1 MSSND
6 QRLTTTTS
14 TEDIPLLQGSIMI
27 GDASNNNNNG
37 EKNNVSPQAPK
48 FDEKDQVEVPLN
60 QFLTLLSAYDKYSNV
75 LDDIS
80 SNKDKEPPRKTMIQE
95 MDIEGKTEKDKVVLQ
110 CKICI
115 LVLVDR
121 YTKFKLFDVNDKLT
135 VLGYTVSKEKNT
147 SKNSASED
155 VITNYFEKEEEVEVP
170 LENNVGFI
178 GVFDGAYCLHTND
191 RGRYHVTLNL
201 CVPYQSDQ
209 KKSLDITFPFC
220 APRNHLRRFE
230 IIGDF
235 YDLNVEPS
243 THFTTKFEEN
253 SSKQRST
260 ILTDCSFPPT
270 YRLSLYW
277 KRSEKVIQEM
287 LKNTLKNEK
296 KEKKEEK
303 KEEKQLNI
311 SVEQHVLHSVG
322 GGLISTSADLDYTIV
337 NGSVNTFYVLLQ
349 MKDSPHDKFEKDVCP
364 LRVIRVDGRNIKNWE
379 IKKLKSAATNAS
391 TPTQGVTPFNNDNQS
406 ESNYSIQL
414 LNSTHSEGI
423 NSFIQT
429 ASAYAEYFLKVT
441 LHCGVEGSYQ
451 LKLLTEKDMKSESCK
466 VHLPTFSCMNV
477 NRDKG
482 FIGVEGITN
491 VEIKDLKNVG
501 LTKLA
506 TTELP
511 TKITSKT
518 SDSLLFGYKF
528 LQSLGT
534 DIFLD
539 IKKHDDVQVLVAV
552 IEEALYQITYSE
564 SGHLFYRVAMKV
576 KNSSQNYAKVDL
588 VPKDIQYALYST
600 SVKGEIVRPAIDKEG
615 KILIPLKRGATEMT
629 FSVELYYTVPVKE
642 VMTENGRIELLLP
655 KFNIPTNRSYYYVY
669 LPENYNYGEFEGS
682 MKEVPNFDKQP
693 TVEDFVSQ
701 EMSNTSYPR
710 SERQVQSQ
718 NRYNAMPQMQMMSN
732 ALPMQYQQQA
742 MPQMRY
748 QQPQA
753 PPLPFA
759 FPQGNI
765 RRTASEEDIRNFSD
779 DEDEFEENVYSDESE
794 SDDEINDAPT
804 QPSTSSGLVSG
815 VMPVKLTPVTKG
827 KIFLFQKLLISE
839 NEDHLKLAV
848 EYKKQQESVLTKR
861 TLLPIDEI
869 FYASVVVVICIV
881 FYLLFRFVM
890 YFLN

>member
-1 MSSND
+1 
-6 QRLTTTTS
+6 
-14 TEDIPLLQGSIMI
+14 MI
-27 GDASNNNNNG
+27 SL
-37 EKNNVSPQAPK
+37 SPQPPK

-60 QFLTLLSAYDKYSNV
+60 QFLTLLTAYDKYSNV

-80 SNKDKEPPRKTMIQE
+80 SGNKDKEPPRKTMIQE
-95 MDIEGKTEKDKVVLQ
+95 MDIEGKTEKDKVILQ

-135 VLGYTVSKEKNT
+135 VLGYTVSKEKNIN
-147 SKNSASED
+147 KNAASED
-155 VITNYFEKEEEVEVP
+155 VITNYFETEEEEEVP

-209 KKSLDITFPFC
+209 KKSLEIIFPFC

-230 IIGDF
+230 IVGDF

-277 KRSEKVIQEM
+277 KRSEKVIQEI

-311 SVEQHVLHSVG
+311 TVEQHVLHSVG

-349 MKDSPHDKFEKDVCP
+349 MKDSPHDKFGKDTCP

-379 IKKLKSAATNAS
+379 IKKLKSASTATTAS
-391 TPTQGVTPFNNDNQS
+391 TPTQSIAPFNTDSQS

-414 LNSTHSEGI
+414 LNSAHSEGI

-511 TKITSKT
+511 SKITSKT

-552 IEEALYQITYSE
+552 IEEAVYQITYSE
-564 SGHLFYRVAMKV
+564 SGYLFYRVAMKV

-588 VPKDIQYALYST
+588 VPKDIQYSLYST

-615 KILIPLKRGATEMT
+615 KILIPLKRGTTEMT
-629 FSVELYYTVPVKE
+629 FTVEIYYTVPVKE
-642 VMTENGRIELLLP
+642 VMKENGKIEFLLP

-682 MKEVPNFDKQP
+682 MKEVSNFDKQP
-693 TVEDFVSQ
+693 TVEDFISQ
-701 EMSNTSYPR
+701 ETSQSGIAYPR
-710 SERQVQSQ
+710 RAERRLQSQ
-718 NRYNAMPQMQMMSN
+718 NNYIPMPQMQTLLNSLPQSNYNAMPQMQY
-732 ALPMQYQQQA
+732 QQQQA
-742 MPQMRY
+742 MPVPQMQY
-748 QQPQA
+748 QAMPQPSI
-753 PPLPFA
+753 PK
-759 FPQGNI
+759 GRI
-765 RRTASEEDIRNFSD
+765 RRAASEEDIRNLSD
-779 DEDEFEENVYSDESE
+779 DEDEFEEEENAYSDSE
-794 SDDEINDAPT
+794 SDSDSDEEGVNDEPT
-804 QPSTSSGLVSG
+804 QPSTGVGLVSG

-848 EYKKQQESVLTKR
+848 EYKKQQESILTKR
-861 TLLPIDEI
+861 TLLPINEI
-869 FYASVVVVICIV
+869 FYGSVVVVICIV
-881 FYLLFRFVM
+881 FYLLFRLVA